1 MAKLTAPNGVTG
13 CSFDGTEYK
22 VKKGVVDVPD
32 EAVAALFPHGFR
44 QAGVTEDEVDARIE
58 AQEAVDAA
66 QALVNAAA
74 ESSEPEEEAAA
85 AVLAQAQEALA
96 ALDK

>member
-1 MAKLTAPNGVTG
+1 MAKLTAPAGVTG
-13 CSFDGTEYK
+13 CSFDGAEYK

-32 EAVAALFPHGFR
+32 EAVDALSSHGFR
-44 QAGVTEDEVDARIE
+44 PVGMTEDEVDGRIE

-74 ESSEPEEEAAA
+74 EASEPEKEAAA